1 MSLSKEKFQAVA
13 TRIKN
18 KSGNLFTP
26 VVFSMPGVTNPITGA
41 VTAGA
46 TETIDALR
54 EDYDSAQ
61 IDGQIIRSTDFKLL
75 VLASDVNSINLRAPG
90 LRVVVD
96 GKSCQVI
103 SAAIDAANAVYTL
116 QVRNG

>member
-1 MSLSKEKFQAVA
+1 MATTQAEFQLTAIELKDEFA
-13 TRIKN
+13 DFFKP
-18 KSGNLFTP
+18 L
-26 VVFSMPGVTNPITGA
+26 VFSLPGVTNPITGA

-75 VLASDVNSINLRAPG
+75 VLASDVDSINLRAAG
-90 LRVVVD
+90 LRVAVD

-103 SAAIDAANAVYTL
+103 SVALDAANAVYTL